1 MTTDDHTPDDG
12 AAEQRKQADQTTDHG
27 ADQPGA
33 PGDWSTHHTGAST
46 HRAPADDG
54 HDWSTY
60 DGPVWS
66 ATEAARRSTVSRSTL
81 TRRLASGT
89 IPGATRDADGW
100 RIPALGLALAGIAAN
115 TPPDAPAPDDRSTG
129 RADHTPTDTA
139 DDTGAASAQVAVLTA
154 QLAAERARREGA
166 ERLADERAAR
176 ITDLQTALRALAP
189 PPPADDST
197 DSAAGDQDDD
207 RTDGRAR
214 SASSPGHGTPTA
226 PPTAQ
231 TAAQTTTPG
240 PAASPQPRRG
250 LFARLRDALTAD

>member
-1 MTTDDHTPDDG
+1 MTTDDHAPATGHAD
-12 AAEQRKQADQTTDHG
+12 QRKQADQTTDHG
-27 ADQPGA
+27 ADQPA
-33 PGDWSTHHTGAST
+33 
-46 HRAPADDG
+46 DG

-81 TRRLASGT
+81 TRRLAAGT

-115 TPPDAPAPDDRSTG
+115 TPPDAPAPDNRRDDQ
-129 RADHTPTDTA
+129 ADHTPTDAT
-139 DDTGAASAQVAVLTA
+139 DNGAASAQVAILTA

-176 ITDLQTALRALAP
+176 ITDLQTALRALT
-189 PPPADDST
+189 PPPAADHT
-197 DSAAGDQDDD
+197 GGDQDDD
-207 RTDGRAR
+207 RPDDRAR
-214 SASSPGHGTPTA
+214 PASSPDHGTPTA

-231 TAAQTTTPG
+231 TTTTG
-240 PAASPQPRRG
+240 PQPRRG